1 MSHQAHAGTGL
12 VETHESRMS
21 MMVLAHGGHLAV
33 YLFPVGAIVFLIWL
47 LKKEAPKQP
56 KAASTTPTV
65 LPRSPLSRQ
74 VFTAT
79 RPKTRLRT
87 TPPKNGGFRPP
98 VEVTPL
104 RPPPS
109 RQDRRGA

>member
-1 MSHQAHAGTGL
+1 MGQQAHVGTYRH
-12 VETHESRMS
+12 HESRMGT
-21 MMVLAHGGHLAV
+21 MVLAHGGHFAV

-47 LKKEAPKQP
+47 LKKEAPKEP
-56 KAASTTPTV
+56 KDATPTV

-79 RPKTRLRT
+79 RPKKRLRT
-87 TPPKNGGFRPP
+87 TPPKHGGFRPP
-98 VEVTPL
+98 VDVTPL

>member
-1 MSHQAHAGTGL
+1 MI
-12 VETHESRMS
+12 
-21 MMVLAHGGHLAV
+21 LAHGGHFAV

-47 LKKEAPKQP
+47 LKKEAPKQND
-56 KAASTTPTV
+56 ASPTV

-74 VFTAT
+74 VFAAT
-79 RPKTRLRT
+79 RPKKRLRT

-98 VEVTPL
+98 VDVTPL